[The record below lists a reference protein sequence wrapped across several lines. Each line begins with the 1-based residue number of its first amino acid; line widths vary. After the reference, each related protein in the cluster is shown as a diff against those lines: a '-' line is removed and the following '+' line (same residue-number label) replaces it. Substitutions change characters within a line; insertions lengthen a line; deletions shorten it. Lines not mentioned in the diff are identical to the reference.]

1 MRTQG
6 VFSTFLI
13 LTVVEHATLKKRLI
27 VNWLAPKKGAFFSL
41 IYFFKSFCIYYIP
54 HNYVVPQAICH
65 MPFCKLIPPFTLT
78 GLCAVIGGFR
88 SLAFVNFFAFSLCLF
103 QLLFWLKAMKNAI
116 VNGSKR
122 EVIRLFTTYKNKEQV
137 DFVHVPVWPLDY
149 SFYEWIIESK
159 NQLIF
164 PFMNLL
170 VHQWQERLTCFDCN
184 LSEIHLEWLRLIC
197 GPEKIIENHHQ

>member
-1 MRTQG
+1 M
-6 VFSTFLI
+6 
-13 LTVVEHATLKKRLI
+13 
-27 VNWLAPKKGAFFSL
+27 
-41 IYFFKSFCIYYIP
+41 SFRKL
-54 HNYVVPQAICH
+54 CH
-65 MPFCKLIPPFTLT
+65 MPFCKLIPRFTLT

-88 SLAFVNFFAFSLCLF
+88 SLAFVSFFAFSLCLF
-103 QLLFWLKAMKNAI
+103 QLSFWLKAMKNAI
-116 VNGSKR
+116 VNGRKR
-122 EVIRLFTTYKNKEQV
+122 EVIRLFTRYKNKEQV
-137 DFVHVPVWPLDY
+137 DFVHVPVWLLDY

-197 GPEKIIENHHQ
+197 GPEKIIEIITSKGSVILSNQEQVNLLNFNRSL